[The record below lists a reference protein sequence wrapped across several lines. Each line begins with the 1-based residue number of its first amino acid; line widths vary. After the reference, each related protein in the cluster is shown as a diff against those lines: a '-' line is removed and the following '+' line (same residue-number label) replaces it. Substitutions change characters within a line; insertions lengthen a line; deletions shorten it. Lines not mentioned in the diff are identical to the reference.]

1 MYFFI
6 KKGNRKVL
14 QYHIYRRCSI
24 EYIDNNHKNNLNR
37 IKINRLN
44 KKYIKKEFIETSGIL
59 ENDINTK
66 YNIEKK
72 EKEYTLLSYENLNMK
87 IIKVPN
93 ALIPY
98 WAKENEK
105 LYYKNGKFNREI

>member
-1 MYFFI
+1 MKKRWRGKFLDSLIDI
-6 KKGNRKVL
+6 K
-14 QYHIYRRCSI
+14 
-24 EYIDNNHKNNLNR
+24 EYTK
-37 IKINRLN
+37 
-44 KKYIKKEFIETSGIL
+44 IKKEFIETSGIL

-72 EKEYTLLSYENLNMK
+72 EKEYTLLSYENFNRK

>member
-1 MYFFI
+1 MENTYMKKRWRGKFLDSLIDI
-6 KKGNRKVL
+6 K
-14 QYHIYRRCSI
+14 
-24 EYIDNNHKNNLNR
+24 EYTK
-37 IKINRLN
+37 
-44 KKYIKKEFIETSGIL
+44 IKKEFIETSGIL

>member
-1 MYFFI
+1 MENTYMKKRWRGKFLDSLIDI
-6 KKGNRKVL
+6 K
-14 QYHIYRRCSI
+14 
-24 EYIDNNHKNNLNR
+24 EYTK
-37 IKINRLN
+37 
-44 KKYIKKEFIETSGIL
+44 IKKEFIETSGIL

-66 YNIEKK
+66 YNIEKR
-72 EKEYTLLSYENLNMK
+72 EKEYTLLSYENLNRK

-105 LYYKNGKFNREI
+105 LYYKNGKFNRET